1 MHDITSQ
8 STKTLIGLQHFPVSL
23 AYCSMMTCLSY
34 IVVALNYMYSVKV
47 YLKLIAIC
55 VRIVT
60 QFSPGIACTYI

>member
-8 STKTLIGLQHFPVSL
+8 STKTLIGLQHFP
-23 AYCSMMTCLSY
+23 ACLSY